1 MKNYKIATIAG
12 DGIGKEVVPEGI
24 KILKEVAK
32 KHQFQIQ
39 FDDFDFASCDYYK
52 KKGKIYDAEV
62 LESSSIDENIVIK
75 ILIRAGRTIA
85 KPALEVLEM
94 ALDPFTPTQVRVSL
108 MAALA
113 YLIMPFD
120 LFPDFMPLVGYSD
133 DFVALTAVLSIWSR
147 YMTPA
152 IRERAER
159 KLNKL
164 FPFVK

>member
-1 MKNYKIATIAG
+1 MSKTNTEK
-12 DGIGKEVVPEGI
+12 KE
-24 KILKEVAK
+24 EV
-32 KHQFQIQ
+32 
-39 FDDFDFASCDYYK
+39 
-52 KKGKIYDAEV
+52 YDAEV
-62 LESSSIDENIVIK
+62 LESSSLDENIIIK
-75 ILIRAGRTIA
+75 ILIKAGRTIA

-120 LFPDFMPLVGYSD
+120 LFPDFMPLVGFSD
-133 DFVALTAVLSIWSR
+133 DFVALTAVLSIWSK

-152 IRERAER
+152 IRTRAER

-164 FPFVK
+164 FPFF